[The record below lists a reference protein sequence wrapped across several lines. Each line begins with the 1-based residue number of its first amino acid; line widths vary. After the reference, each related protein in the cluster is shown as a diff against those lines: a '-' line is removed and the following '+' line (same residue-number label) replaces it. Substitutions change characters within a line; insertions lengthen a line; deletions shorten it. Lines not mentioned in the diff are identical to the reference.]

1 MACMKGKNKRKHTNG
16 FNEDRLM
23 LISWAAP
30 VLAQLVMLV
39 VMIAQR
45 QWLYVAM
52 LAPGLIG
59 SAMSLVSMALRSR
72 QKQQYDH
79 HSTRCPVYVSNT
91 STV

>member
-39 VMIAQR
+39 VMAYRQRDVVGIHGIA
-45 QWLYVAM
+45 VPSETA
-52 LAPGLIG
+52 
-59 SAMSLVSMALRSR
+59 V
-72 QKQQYDH
+72 
-79 HSTRCPVYVSNT
+79 
-91 STV
+91 